1 MKFYFHIYI
10 YTNVTHT
17 DLSPW
22 AHKRAHT
29 LVSVW
34 LAAVL
39 LNAVV
44 LLSAPLVA
52 AGSEGVGGEGG
63 EGAQSSHAFNQGDGR
78 PFIL

>member
-1 MKFYFHIYI
+1 MKFVFIFT
-10 YTNVTHT
+10 YTNVTNT

-52 AGSEGVGGEGG
+52 AGSEGIGGEGG
-63 EGAQSSHAFNQGDGR
+63 EGAHSSHAFNQGDGR